1 MDVVISA
8 FNSVNPSGY
17 FEFVERIAESDHQR
31 KCRIKCNSCGVVFPT
46 WQIDEIRK
54 RNKDKI
60 TCPECGVTSDG
71 TVRLSK
77 RDDIAQYYADGHS
90 VKETAE
96 QFGITVHQV
105 NRYVKDKKITNGRLF
120 RQARADNQ
128 KKEAE
133 KNLAQYLS
141 EMGFDYVGGYTNS
154 GGRVDIRCQCCGAE
168 FSRGV
173 DSIRDG
179 NTVCLE
185 CQKAET
191 RKRHEEEKRARAEA
205 AELRAKLRAKEQEE
219 RNPLGLSYYQLKKER
234 KLDEVYICKE
244 CGKEYTPRQ
253 YMKSQGLVLYS
264 NPGYCSHEC
273 SRKAQNRLKKFAPS
287 GKTGHYYKRARKYG
301 CEYVP
306 GITLKKLIKR
316 DGLRCAICGEMCD
329 PSDHSWSEYS
339 GPMYPSMDHK
349 IPMAKGG
356 GHTWNNV
363 QVAHIICNSRKG
375 DNYESC

>member
-8 FNSVNPSGY
+8 FNSVNQSGY
-17 FEFVERIAESDHQR
+17 FDFIERIAESDHQR
-31 KCRIKCNSCGVVFPT
+31 KCRIKCNSCGVIFST

-54 RNKDKI
+54 KNKDKI
-60 TCPECGVTSDG
+60 TCPKCGATSDG

-77 RDDIAQYYADGHS
+77 RDDIAQYYTAGHS
-90 VKETAE
+90 MKETAE
-96 QFGITVHQV
+96 YFGITVFQLE
-105 NRYVKDKKITNGRLF
+105 NYVKGKKITNGRLF
-120 RQARADNQ
+120 QQSRADDQ

-133 KNLAQYLS
+133 KNLAQYLLK
-141 EMGFDYVGGYTNS
+141 MGFDYVGGYTNKE
-154 GGRVDIRCQCCGAE
+154 GRVDIRCRCCGTE

-191 RKRHEEEKRARAEA
+191 RKRHEEEKQ
-205 AELRAKLRAKEQEE
+205 AKELEKELKAKEREIVKKQRESQIEEE
-219 RNPLGLSYYQLKKER
+219 RNA
-234 KLDEVYICKE
+234 KLDEVCVCKE
-244 CGKEYTPRQ
+244 CGRKYTPRQ
-253 YMKSQGLVLYS
+253 YMESQGLIYYS

-273 SRKAQNRLKKFAPS
+273 NRKAANRSRKAAPS
-287 GKTGHYYKRARKYG
+287 GRTGDYYKRARKYG

-329 PSDHSWSEYS
+329 LNDHSWSEYS

>member
-1 MDVVISA
+1 MDVMISA
-8 FNSVNPSGY
+8 FNSVNQSGY
-17 FEFVERIAESDHQR
+17 FEFIERIAESDHQR

-60 TCPECGVTSDG
+60 TCPDCGVTSDG

-77 RDDIAQYYADGHS
+77 RDDIAQYYMDGHS

-105 NRYVKDKKITNGRLF
+105 NDYVKVKKITNGRLF
-120 RQARADNQ
+120 QQSRVDDQ

-133 KNLAQYLS
+133 KKLAQHLS
-141 EMGFDYVGGYTNS
+141 EIGFDYVGGYS
-154 GGRVDIRCQCCGAE
+154 GKYSRVKIKCLKCGVEYERTAD
-168 FSRGV
+168 FLRK
-173 DSIRDG
+173 G
-179 NTVCLE
+179 NAICIE
-185 CQKAET
+185 CQKRET
-191 RKRHEEEKRARAEA
+191 AKRNEEEKRARTEA
-205 AELRAKLRAKEQEE
+205 AELRVKEREE
-219 RNPLGLSYYQLKKER
+219 RNPLGLSYYQLEKER
-234 KLDEVYICKE
+234 KLDEVCICKE

-253 YMKSQGLVLYS
+253 YMESQGLIYYS

-273 SRKAQNRLKKFAPS
+273 NRKALNRLKKFTPS
-287 GKTGHYYKRARKYG
+287 GKTGHYYERARKYG

-316 DGLRCAICGEMCD
+316 NGLRCAICGEMCD

-339 GPMYPSMDHK
+339 GPMYPSIDHK

>member
-1 MDVVISA
+1 MDVVVSA
-8 FNSVNPSGY
+8 FNSVNQSGY
-17 FEFVERIAESDHQR
+17 FDFIERIAESDHQR
-31 KCRIKCNSCGVVFPT
+31 KCRIKCNSCGVIFST

-54 RNKDKI
+54 KNKDKI
-60 TCPECGVTSDG
+60 TCPKCGATSDG

-77 RDDIAQYYADGHS
+77 RDDVAQYYTAGHS
-90 VKETAE
+90 MKETAE
-96 QFGITVHQV
+96 HFGITVFQLE
-105 NRYVKDKKITNGRLF
+105 NYVKGKKITNGRLF
-120 RQARADNQ
+120 QQSRADDQ

-133 KNLAQYLS
+133 KKLAQHLLK
-141 EMGFDYVGGYTNS
+141 MGFDYVGGYTNKE
-154 GGRVDIRCQCCGAE
+154 GRVDIRCQCCGAE
-168 FSRGV
+168 FTRGV

-179 NTVCLE
+179 NTVCIE
-185 CQKAET
+185 CQKVET
-191 RKRHEEEKRARAEA
+191 RKRHEEEKQ
-205 AELRAKLRAKEQEE
+205 AKELEKELKAKEREIVKKQRESQIEEE
-219 RNPLGLSYYQLKKER
+219 RNA
-234 KLDEVYICKE
+234 KLDEVCVCKE
-244 CGKEYTPRQ
+244 CGRKYTPRQ
-253 YMKSQGLVLYS
+253 YMKSQGLILYS

-273 SRKAQNRLKKFAPS
+273 KRKATNRSRKAAPS
-287 GKTGHYYKRARKYG
+287 GRTGDYYKRARKYG

-339 GPMYPSMDHK
+339 GPMHPSMDHK